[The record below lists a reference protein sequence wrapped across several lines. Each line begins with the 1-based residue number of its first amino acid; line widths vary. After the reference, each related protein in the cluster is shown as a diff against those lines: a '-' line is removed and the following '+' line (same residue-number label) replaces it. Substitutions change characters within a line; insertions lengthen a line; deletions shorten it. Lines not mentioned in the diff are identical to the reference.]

1 MAVYDFKSED
11 ESWKFLDRPLR
22 NCTEKDWA
30 KFYEPDQETLTKIN
44 SWSKQL
50 NITLKDT
57 FKCIDSYENI
67 ALQKIGIDGLSFFLV
82 PCDKLPWGPYEVD

>member
-30 KFYEPDQETLTKIN
+30 KFHEPDEETKTRIN
-44 SWSKQL
+44 TWSRQL
-50 NITLKDT
+50 NVTLKDT
-57 FKCIDSYENI
+57 FKCLDSYENI
-67 ALQKIGIDGLSFFLV
+67 ALKPNKKSKLSFFIV
-82 PCDKLPWGPYEVD
+82 PCDKLPWGPYEVG

>member
-30 KFYEPDQETLTKIN
+30 KFYEPDKET
-44 SWSKQL
+44 
-50 NITLKDT
+50 
-57 FKCIDSYENI
+57 
-67 ALQKIGIDGLSFFLV
+67 
-82 PCDKLPWGPYEVD
+82 